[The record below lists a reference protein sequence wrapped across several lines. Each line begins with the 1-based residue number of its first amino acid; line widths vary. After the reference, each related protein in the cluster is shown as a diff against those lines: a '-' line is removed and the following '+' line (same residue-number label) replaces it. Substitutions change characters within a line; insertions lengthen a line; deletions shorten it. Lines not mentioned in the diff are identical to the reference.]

1 MICDRLN
8 LIELEERA
16 ALLEQGLDSEPLV
29 RIVDDDDELR
39 KGIAFLLSCEGI
51 ENKGFSS
58 AEAYLSE

>member
-1 MICDRLN
+1 MISDRLN

-16 ALLEQGLDSEPLV
+16 ALHEKGLTSSEPLV

-58 AEAYLSE
+58 AED